1 MISLPQRRKDSVI
14 VIIIVKKVYT
24 IEIEALVFAEQKAV
38 NLPVLFVY
46 AVICKVLLP
55 FRAVC
60 NVRSLFWCAFLST
73 FKMKPAWNNAA
84 LVWQRRKQLFVKVVV
99 GNFVQFI

>member
-1 MISLPQRRKDSVI
+1 MLSSSLLF
-14 VIIIVKKVYT
+14 KKCTQSNVR
-24 IEIEALVFAEQKAV
+24 EIEALVFAEQKAV

-55 FRAVC
+55 FRTVC

-99 GNFVQFI
+99 GNFVQLI